1 MRVLFRADADG
12 EIGSGHVMRCTALAT
27 RLRKVGIDS
36 VLVAA
41 RLPAPIQ
48 KWMRRENL
56 EFRLLNGNSS
66 PHPETDVQEVTQLI
80 LDCADVGVVVVDHY
94 GLDSRWEEKIRPL
107 VGALW
112 VIDDLANRPHSCDV
126 LLDPGLHLEP
136 DRRYRDWVPTNC
148 RQLLGPTYA
157 LLRPE
162 FDFRPD
168 DKLADGSLANLLIY
182 LGSGRDM
189 GPKIVT
195 VLQAV
200 SELENRPKTR
210 VLLGPLP
217 DSDAVRKHIE
227 MSYPHVQVIGTSS
240 AMASLLRRANLC
252 VGVCGV
258 SAWERC
264 SLGIPTLTAITA
276 PNQIDDARLLEEFGA
291 TKHVGDANRL
301 TSNDW
306 LESFVWASDNP
317 QYLRD
322 MSEKGRALVPG
333 WTEAEETVLELMTN
347 V

>member
-56 EFRLLNGNSS
+56 EFRLLTGNSS

-168 DKLADGSLANLLIY
+168 DKLADGSLANLLI
-182 LGSGRDM
+182 
-189 GPKIVT
+189 
-195 VLQAV
+195 
-200 SELENRPKTR
+200 
-210 VLLGPLP
+210 
-217 DSDAVRKHIE
+217 
-227 MSYPHVQVIGTSS
+227 
-240 AMASLLRRANLC
+240 
-252 VGVCGV
+252 
-258 SAWERC
+258 
-264 SLGIPTLTAITA
+264 
-276 PNQIDDARLLEEFGA
+276 
-291 TKHVGDANRL
+291 
-301 TSNDW
+301 
-306 LESFVWASDNP
+306 
-317 QYLRD
+317 
-322 MSEKGRALVPG
+322 
-333 WTEAEETVLELMTN
+333 
-347 V
+347 